1 MAKFSIV
8 ANGIYASV
16 QDAGLS
22 FTPEGLTVKNGKII
36 VQNAAGEDVFKVDV
50 DGNLSFKGNIDSQKG
65 YLSGWVLEDDELI
78 SKERDV
84 GIHSGERRKYGNDN
98 SPVRFWAGIP
108 KQETTIAE
116 EEEILPEYYNFA
128 VTEAGTLYAKNA
140 DIQGNI
146 IADRGRILGNFYVG
160 PDDNTGIIISKDN
173 NNKYYIGSMRYASGA
188 FGGGWTIRSDGSAE
202 FNNVS
207 VRGKITSSVFEYNH
221 ISSVGGSLYI
231 APTIYTTK
239 KSNKIAINNKGE
251 NKYKV
256 TWELDTEIKKAFGDK
271 DIGVNYKLLLDGN
284 VYIDNK
290 LQHLSN
296 VELTTSQV
304 GDASGLGYGVQN
316 MLQVTFDSPLNLTGA
331 EIEPGAA
338 IVYYGTDSIRE
349 GLYLTAMGAD
359 SPYLEIYSSKSNE
372 DVPIPAARLGNL
384 NGITDASFA
393 AVGGALSG
401 YGLYSSNAFLRG
413 QLMLPS
419 AGITNQTN
427 TLYEGS
433 PIRIWAGEEATND
446 IRQANFIVT
455 EDGSLYARK
464 GTFEGVVKA
473 TNSEF
478 SGNIRA
484 AGILLEE
491 NDKYQDD
498 ALHDHFYVAYN
509 ITEGTNG
516 VFKPSYKN
524 YVLNIDKNGL
534 SIWEGGLQAYSD
546 VANTEGS
553 STDYLSAYKSDD
565 NGKAYPYLYLV
576 DSGVTELTSRMVV
589 NKLHSLTFTP
599 KNGTYS
605 FISTQLNNGIWFN
618 KGDYSGNMDCA
629 NIELSIFGQQNAGI
643 TLFDKEKMLIQNG
656 YSSGSIHVKA
666 VNGML
671 INAEDEDE
679 STYAGNALM
688 IRGNAQLVSNET
700 VNFRINGA
708 VVEEVQESGKT
719 IGLNFIAT
727 VS

>member
-22 FTPEGLTVKNGKII
+22 FTSEGLTVKNGNIV
-36 VQNAAGEDVFKVDV
+36 VQNAAGEDVFKIDD
-50 DGNLSFKGNIDSQKG
+50 DGNLSFKGNINSQKG
-65 YLSGWVLEDDELI
+65 MLSGWTLTDDELI
-78 SKERDV
+78 SKEEDV
-84 GIHSGERRKYGNDN
+84 GIHSGGRRKYGNDN

-116 EEEILPEYYNFA
+116 GEEILPEYYNFA

-160 PDDNTGIIISKDN
+160 PDDNTGIIISKDDN
-173 NNKYYIGSMRYASGA
+173 DKYYIGSMRYASGA

-239 KSNKIAINNKGE
+239 KSNKIIINNEGIDV
-251 NKYKV
+251 YKV
-256 TWELDTEIKKAFGDK
+256 TWELDTTIQKAFGDK
-271 DIGVNYKLLLDGN
+271 DIGVGYELLLDGN

-296 VELTTSQV
+296 IKLTTSKI
-304 GDASGLGYGVQN
+304 GDISGLDYGRQT
-316 MLQVTFDSPLNLTGA
+316 MLQATFNSNLNLAGA

-338 IVYYGTDSIRE
+338 IVYYGTNSTRE
-349 GLYLTAMGAD
+349 GLYLTAMEAN
-359 SPYLEIYSSKSNE
+359 SPYLEIYSSSSDE
-372 DVPIPAARLGNL
+372 TASIPAARLGNL
-384 NGITDASFA
+384 GGITDASFA
-393 AVGGALSG
+393 AIGGALSG

-427 TLYEGS
+427 ILYEGS

-455 EDGSLYARK
+455 EDGSLHARK

-491 NDKYQDD
+491 EDKYQDD

-509 ITEGTNG
+509 ILENG

-546 VANTEGS
+546 VANAEGS
-553 STDYLSAYKSDD
+553 SADYLSAYKSDE

-576 DSGVTELTSRMVV
+576 DSGTTELTSRMVV

-599 KNGTYS
+599 NNGKYS
-605 FISTQLNNGIWFN
+605 FVSTQLNNGIWLN
-618 KGDYSGNMDCA
+618 SGSYSGMSCT
-629 NIELSIFGQQNAGI
+629 NIELAIFGQQNAGI
-643 TLFDKEKMLIQNG
+643 TLFDGEKMLIKNG

-671 INAEDEDE
+671 INADDKDE

-688 IRGNAQLVSNET
+688 VRGNAQLISDET
-700 VNFRINGA
+700 VKFRINGA

-719 IGLNFIAT
+719 IGLNFIAA